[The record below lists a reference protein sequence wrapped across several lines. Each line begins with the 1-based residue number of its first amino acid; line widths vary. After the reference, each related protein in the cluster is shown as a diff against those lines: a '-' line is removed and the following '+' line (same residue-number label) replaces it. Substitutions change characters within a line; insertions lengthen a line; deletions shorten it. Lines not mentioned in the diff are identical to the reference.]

1 MSNMSQDN
9 YVMEMQVQQEEWA
22 KQKETHGEEWS
33 GLGGL
38 KKIQIKGQNN
48 INIHPFIHSVVNVDF
63 KRVCEECEKQMQLSK
78 IKAVQFRV
86 NSPTSYCQT
95 SHGVG

>member
-38 KKIQIKGQNN
+38 KKNTN
-48 INIHPFIHSVVNVDF
+48 
-63 KRVCEECEKQMQLSK
+63 KRTKQ
-78 IKAVQFRV
+78 
-86 NSPTSYCQT
+86 
-95 SHGVG
+95 H